1 MSNEPH
7 DSTPSEGWAGEARDH
22 WKTERTTFQRVY
34 DVVTGTSDYISASVI
49 ATHAECSDD
58 GARDALSQ
66 LVEMGIAEKREG
78 RPAEYRRNDSYFRWK
93 RIEELAESH
102 TVGELRS
109 RIDELMGEDEAFQT
123 QFDVP
128 SPDAISPTMFEVTDH
143 DEMHERWEAVSRWRS
158 VRHDIEVLQQA
169 AHRAERE
176 GHDTGD
182 TVSA

>member
-1 MSNEPH
+1 MNDGPH
-7 DSTPSEGWAGEARDH
+7 DSTSSEGGAEEARSR

-34 DVVTGTSDYISASVI
+34 DVLTGTSDYTPASAI
-49 ATHAECSDD
+49 ATRAECSDD

-66 LVEMGIAEKREG
+66 LVEMGIAEKRAG

-93 RIEELAESH
+93 RIEELAASH

-109 RIDELMGEDEAFQT
+109 RIEELVSEDEAFQA
-123 QFDVP
+123 QFGVP
-128 SPDAISPTMFEVTDH
+128 TPDAVPPATFGRIDH
-143 DEMHERWEAVSRWRS
+143 DEMHDQWDAVSRWRS
-158 VRHDIEVLQQA
+158 VRHDIELLQRA

-176 GHDTGD
+176 EYDAGD

>member
-7 DSTPSEGWAGEARDH
+7 NSTPSEGRSEEARDR
-22 WKTERTTFQRVY
+22 WKTDRTTFQRVY
-34 DVVTGTSDYISASVI
+34 DVVTGTSDYTSASTI

-66 LVEMGIAEKREG
+66 LVEMGIAEKQEG
-78 RPAEYRRNDSYFRWK
+78 RPTGYRRNDSYFRWK

-102 TVGELRS
+102 TVGELHS
-109 RIDELMGEDEAFQT
+109 RIDELIEEDEAFQT
-123 QFDVP
+123 RFDVP
-128 SPDAISPTMFEVTDH
+128 SPDAISPTMFELTDH
-143 DEMHERWEAVSRWRS
+143 DEIHEQWEAVSQWRS
-158 VRHDIEVLQQA
+158 VRHDIELLQQA

-176 GHDTGD
+176 EHDTGD

>member
-1 MSNEPH
+1 MSNGPH
-7 DSTPSEGWAGEARDH
+7 NSPSSEGGSGEARDR

-34 DVVTGTSDYISASVI
+34 DVVTGASDYTSASAI
-49 ATHAECSDD
+49 ATRAECSDD
-58 GARDALSQ
+58 GARDALTQ

-93 RIEELAESH
+93 RIEELAGGH

-109 RIDELMGEDEAFQT
+109 RIDELITEDEAFQA

-128 SPDAISPTMFEVTDH
+128 GPDAISPAMFEVTDH
-143 DEMHERWEAVSRWRS
+143 DEIHEQWDTVSRWRS
-158 VRHDIEVLQQA
+158 VRHDIELLQQA

-176 GHDTGD
+176 EHDTGD